1 MNTSMP
7 TNPIRLIRIKEVTS
21 RIGIGRSTVY
31 DWMDS
36 KSPRFDQT
44 FPKPIKI
51 GPNSVAWLEQDI
63 NEWIMMRVNM
73 VKI

>member
-63 NEWIMMRVNM
+63 NEWIMIRVNM

>member
-31 DWMDS
+31 EWMDS

>member
-63 NEWIMMRVNM
+63 NEWIMAKVIMTR
-73 VKI
+73 

>member
-63 NEWIMMRVNM
+63 NEWIMMRVHM